1 LLPGRTDNSVKNHW
15 NSAKRRLTR
24 LPNELSG
31 QGETEEP
38 LPSNE
43 IYPLK
48 KLKFLPK
55 YKQEKQISSSSSPP
69 PQLTDEAI
77 SSETIKSNLPSA
89 RSIHMKKKVSKVKRN
104 HVELPRGS
112 PSIDNNSSA
121 SNKLEILPRRQA
133 ALSKVVQFISI
144 LAPWGEEGSGGGYV
158 TPPLLSNM
166 SHEDHAPIHDYT
178 LTSENVTN
186 IVDSD
191 SKNALDTNSYNIDGQ
206 YEIKYSE
213 DSGQR
218 LPEDHEVADALL
230 NLLSPVPILPK
241 KKNILTFGMNRN
253 ETAFYPVQIDHKGN
267 SGKRKSNIRS
277 IKNVKMK
284 ILDENNTKTSENL
297 KKCRISESLSEK
309 LSLNNLP
316 LSFASVAPLS
326 LASLSN
332 QTTSS
337 EGCVDHLK
345 GGSSSST
352 DHLKSVCTNLK
363 SGNTDHLKG
372 NQENL
377 RIDKSNGPV
386 VNERKIGEGKLMN
399 HFRSLSALADLAATE
414 LTVPFNSTTP
424 YENFNGKFYAT
435 VNSQNNSLTQGHHP
449 LSLVIPHP
457 STNLPKGFSRLN
469 NSPLTK
475 PHLLSPSV
483 TSLSSSKNSRTW
495 TTFGVAPFSRS
506 DSRSS
511 AETSRCEESPISST
525 SSAFSKSFSDSSNTS
540 CGSDEISNISFESYS
555 DTGSGSGRSSTVS
568 CGTDQGVEREDLCS

>member
-1 LLPGRTDNSVKNHW
+1 VKNHW

-24 LPNELSG
+24 LPNEISN

-55 YKQEKQISSSSSPP
+55 YKQEKQIPSLSSPPLPP
-69 PQLTDEAI
+69 PQLTNEAI

-89 RSIHMKKKVSKVKRN
+89 RSIHTKKKVSKVKRS

-112 PSIDNNSSA
+112 PSIENNPIA
-121 SNKLEILPRRQA
+121 SNILETSPRKQV

-144 LAPWGEEGSGGGYV
+144 LAPWGEEGGGGGYV

-166 SHEDHAPIHDYT
+166 SHEDHAPIYDST

-186 IVDSD
+186 TMDSN
-191 SKNALDTNSYNIDGQ
+191 SENTLDTKSHNIDGK
-206 YEIKYSE
+206 YEIKYSQ

-241 KKNILTFGMNRN
+241 KNNILTFGMNSN
-253 ETAFYPVQIDHKGN
+253 ETAFYPVHADHKETC
-267 SGKRKSNIRS
+267 GKRKSNIRS
-277 IKNVKMK
+277 LKNVKMK
-284 ILDENNTKTSENL
+284 ILEDNTKTSENL
-297 KKCRISESLSEK
+297 LKCRISESLSEK
-309 LSLNNLP
+309 LSLNNP
-316 LSFASVAPLS
+316 PPSFASIAPLS

-337 EGCVDHLK
+337 AGCA
-345 GGSSSST
+345 
-352 DHLKSVCTNLK
+352 DHLKSVRTNLK
-363 SGNTDHLKG
+363 SGKTDHSKG
-372 NQENL
+372 NQENFT
-377 RIDKSNGPV
+377 IDKFNGPV

-424 YENFNGKFYAT
+424 YENYNGNPHAT
-435 VNSQNNSLTQGHHP
+435 VNSQNNSITQEYYP

-457 STNLPKGFSRLN
+457 STTLPKGFSRLN
-469 NSPLTK
+469 NFPLAK
-475 PHLLSPSV
+475 PHLLSPSA

-495 TTFGVAPFSRS
+495 TTFSRS

-525 SSAFSKSFSDSSNTS
+525 SSAFSKSFSDSSNTL